1 MTLDELVHALP
12 PTGVEAIAFPPALL
26 GAFRRKSI
34 TFCTGLTDETTQV
47 YWFQSAS
54 FTIDLRLTD
63 GAATPVADR
72 QGWIGDTHWDAQG
85 GELSW
90 TVGYSYQPHNLWPEP
105 ARLAFIGNSVIEFAP
120 SGAYVEDWRQL
131 ATTGP
136 LLGLRLAGITN
147 AATGQE
153 HAADGGLIL
162 AGDHM
167 AFVLSRPVHLQD
179 DAESFET
186 SVAIAGQLVTHS
198 TQNARYGQAIVPDS
212 FELAPDGSVLLT
224 LGAHGTDWHLR
235 FSVDAFVPDFT
246 FSNTS
251 PATPEAHAW
260 LERER
265 AHLARHARRVV

>member
-1 MTLDELVHALP
+1 MTLDELLQVLG
-12 PTGVEAIAFPPALL
+12 PTGLAGLAFPPALL

-34 TFCTGLTDETTQV
+34 TFCSGLTDETTQV

-85 GELSW
+85 SELSW

-105 ARLAFIGNSVIEFAP
+105 ARLAFVGNSVIEFAP

-131 ATTGP
+131 ATSGP
-136 LLGLRLAGITN
+136 LLGLRLAAMTDT
-147 AATGQE
+147 ASGQDFS
-153 HAADGGLIL
+153 ADGGLIV

-167 AFVLSRPVHLQD
+167 AFVLSRPPHLQD
-179 DAESFET
+179 DPESFET
-186 SVAIAGQLVTHS
+186 SLAIGGLTVTHS
-198 TQNARYGQAIVPDS
+198 TRSARYGQAIVPDS
-212 FELAPDGSVLLT
+212 FEIAPDGSVLLT
-224 LGAHGTDWHLR
+224 LNAHGTAWLLR
-235 FSVDAFVPDFT
+235 FTVDAFVPDFT

-260 LERER
+260 MERER
-265 AHLARHARRVV
+265 AHLVRHATRVI